1 MSDLKAPVSSRDH
14 VQGDPAAPLTLVEY
28 GDYQCPYC
36 AEAHGIVKALRERY
50 GDELCYVF
58 RNFPL
63 TSHHPDALSA
73 AMVAE
78 FAAAQGAFWE
88 VHDALYDNQ
97 RQLGVPLYS
106 AIIGQFG
113 LSDEQVMQA
122 LNDDAAEQ
130 KIRLDLESGMRSG
143 VHGTPTFFINGRR
156 YEGDTEW
163 QGLVEAVE
171 ARRMPDAER

>member
-1 MSDLKAPVSSRDH
+1 MSDLKSPVSSSDH
-14 VQGDPAAPLTLVEY
+14 VQGDPSAPLVLVEY

-36 AEAHGIVKALRERY
+36 AEAHGIVRALQDRY

-63 TSHHPDALSA
+63 TQLHPEALSA

-78 FAAAQGAFWE
+78 FAAGQGAFWE
-88 VHDALYDNQ
+88 VHDALYENQ
-97 RQLGVPLYS
+97 RQLGMPLYA
-106 AIIGQFG
+106 AIVGQFG

-122 LNDDAAEQ
+122 LNDDGAEQ

-143 VHGTPTFFINGRR
+143 AQGTPTFFINGRH

-163 QGLVEAVE
+163 QGLVEALE
-171 ARRMPDAER
+171 AQRMPDAER